1 MKGSMVSEIVQNQ
14 RNYFKTGKTRDISY
28 RIQRLAVLKKAIRD
42 NEDAIL
48 KAVKSDLQKPEAEA
62 VVSEVGLVISEI
74 DYALKHIKSW
84 VRPKRVRTPMVHQP
98 AKSYINAEPLGV
110 VLIIGPWNYP
120 FQLVIAPL
128 VGALAAGNCS
138 LMKPSEFSP
147 HTSNVIAK
155 IIEENFDRDFI
166 CVIEGDVEVAQE
178 LLAEK
183 FDHIFFTGG
192 TGVGRI
198 VMELA
203 AKNLTPVTLELG
215 GKCPCIIDHD
225 THVERSARRIVWGKF
240 MNAGQTCVAPDYL
253 LVDKRIKEKLILSL
267 KKYIREFYGE
277 DPSKSPDYGRIING
291 NHYYRL
297 SGLLEDCEVLIGGDL
312 DEEDRYIAPTLIDSI
327 SLDHKIMEE
336 EIFGPILPVIE
347 YKDLADAISIV
358 NERPKPLAIYF
369 FSRDKEKQERVV
381 RETSSGGVCV
391 NDTLVHLVTS
401 TLPFGGVGNS
411 GMGRYHGKAGFDTFS
426 NQKSIMKRSFQFD
439 ISLRYPPFKGKMK
452 ILRRMF

>member
-1 MKGSMVSEIVQNQ
+1 MGSKVSEIVRNQ
-14 RNYFKTGKTRDISY
+14 RNYFKAGKTRDISY
-28 RIQRLAVLKKAIRD
+28 RIQQLSVLKKVIRD

-62 VVSEVGLVISEI
+62 VVGEVGLVISEI
-74 DYALKHIKSW
+74 DFALKNINSW
-84 VRPKRVRTPMVHQP
+84 VRPKRVRTPIVHQP
-98 AKSYINAEPLGV
+98 AKSYISAEPLGV
-110 VLIIGPWNYP
+110 VLIICPWNYP

-128 VGALAAGNCS
+128 VGALSAGNCS
-138 LMKPSEFSP
+138 LLKPSEFSP
-147 HTSNVIAK
+147 NTSNVIAK

-166 CVIEGDVEVAQE
+166 CVIEGGVEVAQE

-192 TGVGRI
+192 TGVGKI
-198 VMELA
+198 VMEQA

-215 GKCPCIIDHD
+215 GKCPCIVDHD
-225 THVERSARRIVWGKF
+225 TDVERSARRIVWGKF

-291 NHYYRL
+291 NHYHRL
-297 SGLLEDCEVLIGGDL
+297 SGLLEDGEVLIGGDL

-347 YKDLADAISIV
+347 YDDLADAISIV
-358 NERPKPLAIYF
+358 NERPKPLALYF

-381 RETSSGGVCV
+381 RETSSGGLCV
-391 NDTLVHLVTS
+391 NDTLVHFATS

-411 GMGRYHGKAGFDTFS
+411 GMGKYHGKAGFDTFS

-439 ISLRYPPFKGKMK
+439 ISLRYPPFEGKIKM
-452 ILRRMF
+452 LRRMF